1 MRILALESSCDESAV
16 AVLDG
21 GKGLLAHELF
31 SQIDLHRVFG
41 GVVPELA
48 SRDHV
53 RRLLPLV
60 KAALEKAESALGAD
74 DAGRRAAAMPGGRD
88 AGASAATMPGG
99 RDAGASA
106 AAMPGDAHGGASA
119 SAMLGGAHGGPS
131 AGAMLGGAAA
141 ALGIDGIAYTAGPGL
156 IGALLTGAAL
166 ARSLAYAWGVPA
178 IGVHHLEGHLLAP
191 LLEPDPPPFPHVA
204 LLVSGGHTMLIDVRG
219 IGRYE
224 LLGETRDDAAGE
236 AFDKA
241 AKLLGLP
248 YPGGPELA
256 RLATSGRA
264 GALQLPRPMLDRP
277 GLEFSFSGLKTAV
290 LHASREQPL
299 TDARRADIAHAVQD
313 AIVDTLIA
321 KAMRALDETG
331 LDALVVS
338 GGVSANRALR
348 ERMTIEATRRGARVY
363 YPRIEFCTDNAA
375 MIAVAGLARL
385 AAGEHDTLAI
395 QAKARWPLADLR
407 AVPAA
412 ASPIHS

>member
-1 MRILALESSCDESAV
+1 MRILAIESSCDESAV
-16 AVLDG
+16 AVLDRR
-21 GKGLLAHELF
+21 KGLLAHELF

-53 RRLLPLV
+53 RRLLPLL
-60 KAALEKAESALGAD
+60 KAALEKAGVT
-74 DAGRRAAAMPGGRD
+74 PP
-88 AGASAATMPGG
+88 T
-99 RDAGASA
+99 
-106 AAMPGDAHGGASA
+106 
-119 SAMLGGAHGGPS
+119 
-131 AGAMLGGAAA
+131 
-141 ALGIDGIAYTAGPGL
+141 GIDGIAYTAGPGL

-191 LLEPDPPPFPHVA
+191 LLEPNPPPFPHVA
-204 LLVSGGHTMLIDVRG
+204 LLVSGGHTMLIEVQG
-219 IGRYE
+219 IGRYT

-256 RLATSGRA
+256 RLAASGHPSE
-264 GALQLPRPMLDRP
+264 LHLPRPMLDRP

-290 LHASREQPL
+290 LHAAREQPL
-299 TDARRADIAHAVQD
+299 TDARRANIAYAVQD

-321 KAMRALDETG
+321 KATRALEDTG

-348 ERMTIEATRRGARVY
+348 DRMTTAAARQGARVY

-375 MIAVAGLARL
+375 MIGVAGLARL
-385 AAGEHDTLAI
+385 AAGEHDSLAI
-395 QAKARWPLADLR
+395 QAKARWPLAELR
-407 AVPAA
+407 AVPTAA
-412 ASPIHS
+412 MSAAGHPDSL

>member
-1 MRILALESSCDESAV
+1 MRILAIESSCDESAV
-16 AVLDG
+16 AVLDRG
-21 GKGLLAHELF
+21 AGLLAHELF

-60 KAALEKAESALGAD
+60 RSALKQAGSSPAD
-74 DAGRRAAAMPGGRD
+74 
-88 AGASAATMPGG
+88 
-99 RDAGASA
+99 
-106 AAMPGDAHGGASA
+106 
-119 SAMLGGAHGGPS
+119 L
-131 AGAMLGGAAA
+131 
-141 ALGIDGIAYTAGPGL
+141 DGIAYTAGPGL

-166 ARSLAYAWGVPA
+166 ARSLAYAWRKPA

-191 LLEPDPPPFPHVA
+191 LLEPEPPPFPHVA
-204 LLVSGGHTMLIDVRG
+204 LLVSGGHTMLIEVRG
-219 IGRYE
+219 IGRYH

-256 RLATSGRA
+256 RLAIQGRP
-264 GALQLPRPMLDRP
+264 GLIPLPRPMLDRP

-290 LHASREQPL
+290 LHAVREQEL
-299 TDARRADIAHAVQD
+299 TEQRKADIAHAAQA

-321 KAMRALDETG
+321 KALRALDDTG

-338 GGVSANRALR
+338 GGVGANRSLR
-348 ERMTIEATRRGARVY
+348 DRMAAAAARQGVRVY

-385 AAGEHDTLAI
+385 EAGEHEGLAI
-395 QAKARWPLADLR
+395 QARARWPLSSLA
-407 AVPAA
+407 AVRE
-412 ASPIHS
+412 